1 MKKAQSCWLKQSK
14 KSYCVKSVRIWSYS
28 GPHFPAFWLNTNL
41 YSVRMRENV
50 DQNNSDYGQQTCT
63 ARFTRSK
70 EYKYKSLFLCTFLI
84 FQVSRHLRWA
94 FSKEWDGKVVSIC
107 CYSCLREKHPN
118 CVMASLNF
126 NNLPKKLQVLLLIY
140 EVTSNFIFFITN
152 VISILWCFTLL

>member
-28 GPHFPAFWLNTNL
+28 GPHFPAFWLNTNFIQSECGKMWTRITL
-41 YSVRMRENV
+41 STDSKRV
-50 DQNNSDYGQQTCT
+50 QQG
-63 ARFTRSK
+63 FTRSK
-70 EYKYKSLFLCTFLI
+70 EYKYKFLFLCTFLI

-94 FSKEWDGKVVSIC
+94 FSKEWDDKVVSIC

-126 NNLPKKLQVLLLIY
+126 NNSPKKVQVLLLIY